1 MKALVFDTTLGS
13 WDQTR
18 GFELQDVLEPVLDE
32 KKNPTD
38 ADKVLLKVHYAGIC
52 GTDRSIWNRVAFKGQ
67 ILGSIKAEG
76 KIYPPTNFAEQKN
89 AAYQNLDSKTYPFPK
104 NQNVGEIGRGARRI
118 LGHEFF
124 GEVAALGSK
133 ASALAPTSPARGE
146 VSSRRDGGVGALK
159 VGDFAAP
166 ESHVVCN
173 KCFQCLRG
181 EKHVC
186 TNEKILGISHD
197 GGFAE
202 FVKLP
207 AHIVW
212 KTDTKKIRPE
222 LGAMQEP
229 FGNAVHA
236 ASKVPLKGKTI
247 AVFGLGPIGLF
258 LTLVAR
264 GLGAAT
270 IIGIEPNPV
279 SQEMAKRLGIDY
291 VIALKPKTAVIIPPL
306 QKEMP
311 SRRGGGFQKS
321 LPTADGGAPFSK
333 GRMGEE
339 AWRHDRE
346 VIDEIL
352 SITNGLGVDVSFE
365 MAGFN
370 SSFNNALFA
379 TRRGGDVI
387 AFGIKT
393 SDFVLEDYN
402 RFIVRGIT
410 IHAVIGRRLPE
421 TWEMTQKL
429 FADPTNKIQDNIW
442 NIILDKGKDTILPLR
457 EYTKERF
464 EEMMAQHPKLL
475 IEI

>member
-1 MKALVFDTTLGS
+1 MRALVFDTTMGE
-13 WDQTR
+13 WEKTR
-18 GFELQDVLEPVLDE
+18 GFELRDVPVPVLDE
-32 KKNPTD
+32 IKNPAD

-52 GTDRSIWNRVAFKGQ
+52 GTDRGIWNRAAFRDQ
-67 ILGSIKAEG
+67 ILGSIKTE
-76 KIYPPTNFAEQKN
+76 N
-89 AAYQNLDSKTYPFPK
+89 KTF
-104 NQNVGEIGRGARRI
+104 RI

-124 GEVAALGSK
+124 GEIAELGSK
-133 ASALAPTSPARGE
+133 ASSIAPYP
-146 VSSRRDGGVGALK
+146 LK

-202 FVKLP
+202 YVKLP

-212 KTDTKKIRPE
+212 KTNTKNVRPE

-247 AVFGLGPIGLF
+247 AIFGLGPIGLF

-264 GLGAAT
+264 SLGAST
-270 IIGIEPNPV
+270 IIGVEPNPV

-291 VIALKPKTAVIIPPL
+291 VIPL
-306 QKEMP
+306 
-311 SRRGGGFQKS
+311 S
-321 LPTADGGAPFSK
+321 LPSK
-333 GRMGEE
+333 DTPMHHRDE
-339 AWRHDRE
+339 E
-346 VIDEIL
+346 VIKKIEEL
-352 SITNGLGVDVSFE
+352 TGGLGVDVSFE

-393 SDFVLEDYN
+393 GDFLLEDYN
-402 RFIVRGIT
+402 RFIVRGLT
-410 IHAVIGRRLPE
+410 VHAVIGRRLPE
-421 TWEMTQKL
+421 TWETTQKL
-429 FADPTNKIQDNIW
+429 FADRKNKIQENIW
-442 NIILDKGKDTILPLR
+442 DIILERGKDTILPLR

-464 EEMMAQHPKLL
+464 EKMMAKHPKLL

>member
-13 WDQTR
+13 WNETR
-18 GFELQDVLEPVLDE
+18 GFELQDVPAPVLDE
-32 KKNPTD
+32 KKDPTD

-52 GTDRSIWNRVAFKGQ
+52 GTDRGIWKRAAFKDV
-67 ILGSIKAEG
+67 ILENLKLEG
-76 KIYPPTNFAEQKN
+76 KE
-89 AAYQNLDSKTYPFPK
+89 
-104 NQNVGEIGRGARRI
+104 RRI

-133 ASALAPTSPARGE
+133 ASSLAPYP
-146 VSSRRDGGVGALK
+146 LK

-181 EKHVC
+181 ESHVC

-202 FVKLP
+202 YVKLP

-222 LGAMQEP
+222 LGVMQEP

-247 AVFGLGPIGLF
+247 AIFGLGPIGLF

-264 GLGAAT
+264 GLGAST

-279 SQEMAKRLGIDY
+279 SQDMAKRLGIDY
-291 VIALKPKTAVIIPPL
+291 VIPLSPPKKDVPTHHRDEAVIKQI
-306 QKEMP
+306 
-311 SRRGGGFQKS
+311 
-321 LPTADGGAPFSK
+321 
-333 GRMGEE
+333 EE
-339 AWRHDRE
+339 
-346 VIDEIL
+346 L
-352 SITNGLGVDVSFE
+352 TGGLGVDVSFE

-379 TRRGGDVI
+379 ARRGGDVI

-393 SDFVLEDYN
+393 GNFVLEDYN
-402 RFIVRGIT
+402 RFIVRGLT
-410 IHAVIGRRLPE
+410 VHAVIGRRLPE
-421 TWEMTQKL
+421 TWETTQKL
-429 FADPTNKIQDNIW
+429 FADRKNKIQENIW
-442 NIILDKGKDTILPLR
+442 DIILERGKDTIFPLKD
-457 EYTKERF
+457 YTKERF
-464 EEMMAQHPKLL
+464 EEMMAKHPKLL

>member
-1 MKALVFDTTLGS
+1 MKALVFDTTFGS
-13 WDQTR
+13 WESTR
-18 GFELQDVLEPVLDE
+18 GFELQDVPEPVLDE
-32 KKNPTD
+32 KKDPTD

-52 GTDRSIWNRVAFKGQ
+52 GTDRGIWNRAAFRDQ

-76 KIYPPTNFAEQKN
+76 K
-89 AAYQNLDSKTYPFPK
+89 AY
-104 NQNVGEIGRGARRI
+104 RI

-124 GEVAALGSK
+124 GEIVKLGSK
-133 ASALAPTSPARGE
+133 ASALAPSPLIRG
-146 VSSRRDGGVGALK
+146 VPPSSAGRGVGPLT
-159 VGDFAAP
+159 VGDFVSP

-181 EKHVC
+181 ESHVC

-212 KTDTKKIRPE
+212 KTDTSKIRPE
-222 LGAMQEP
+222 LGALQEP

-236 ASKVPLKGKTI
+236 GSVVPLKGKTI
-247 AVFGLGPIGLF
+247 AIFGLGPIGLF

-264 GLGAAT
+264 GLGAST
-270 IIGIEPNPV
+270 IIGVEPNPV
-279 SQEMAKRLGIDY
+279 SIDMAKRLGIDY
-291 VIALKPKTAVIIPPL
+291 VIPLSPLPKGVPPSSAGRVVSPSKGSAAPLQQGLGRGVTTPALAASGTPFRKGDYHRDEAVIKQIE
-306 QKEMP
+306 K
-311 SRRGGGFQKS
+311 
-321 LPTADGGAPFSK
+321 
-333 GRMGEE
+333 
-339 AWRHDRE
+339 
-346 VIDEIL
+346 
-352 SITNGLGVDVSFE
+352 ITNGLGVDVSFE

-393 SDFVLEDYN
+393 GDFVLEDYN
-402 RFIVRGIT
+402 RFVVRGLT
-410 IHAVIGRRLPE
+410 VHAVIGRRLPE
-421 TWEMTQKL
+421 TWETTQKL
-429 FADPTNKIQDNIW
+429 FADPSNKIQENIW
-442 NIILDKGKDTILPLR
+442 NIILEQGKGTILPLK

-464 EEMMAQHPKLL
+464 EEMMKKHPKLL

>member
-1 MKALVFDTTLGS
+1 MKALVFDTTLGN
-13 WDQTR
+13 WDETR
-18 GFELQDVLEPVLDE
+18 GFELQDVPAPVLDE
-32 KKNPTD
+32 KKDPTD
-38 ADKVLLKVHYAGIC
+38 ADKVLMKVHYAGIC
-52 GTDRSIWNRVAFKGQ
+52 GTDRGIWNRVAFENQ
-67 ILGSIKAEG
+67 ILASIKAEG
-76 KIYPPTNFAEQKN
+76 GT
-89 AAYQNLDSKTYPFPK
+89 
-104 NQNVGEIGRGARRI
+104 RRI

-133 ASALAPTSPARGE
+133 ASSLAPSPIPLNKG
-146 VSSRRDGGVGALK
+146 GALGGYLK
-159 VGDFAAP
+159 IGDFAAP

-212 KTDTKKIRPE
+212 KTDTEAIRPE

-236 ASKVPLKGKTI
+236 ATKVPLKGKTI

-264 GLGAAT
+264 GLGATT
-270 IIGIEPNPV
+270 IIGVEPNPV
-279 SQEMAKRLGIDY
+279 SIDMAKKLGIDF
-291 VIALKPKTAVIIPPL
+291 VVPVPKLNGVLGRPADFGIPKPDFRHN
-306 QKEMP
+306 KEVVDTIT
-311 SRRGGGFQKS
+311 Q
-321 LPTADGGAPFSK
+321 
-333 GRMGEE
+333 
-339 AWRHDRE
+339 
-346 VIDEIL
+346 
-352 SITNGLGVDVSFE
+352 ITNGLGVDVSFE

-387 AFGIKT
+387 AFGIK
-393 SDFVLEDYN
+393 SGDFVLEDYN
-402 RFIVRGIT
+402 RFIVRGLT

-429 FADPTNKIQDNIW
+429 FADPSNKIQENIW
-442 NIILDKGKDTILPLR
+442 NIILAQGKDTILPLK
-457 EYTKERF
+457 EYTKERL
-464 EEMMAQHPKLL
+464 EEMMAKHPKLL